1 MFSWKKTILAL
12 VVIANLFNFGLAQS
26 ANENNNTTSS
36 KNTDTATPTASTK
49 GVNPTI
55 GSYGGSNFD
64 KVNLFNG
71 NVSMS
76 FPLASLSS
84 RGGMS
89 AGVVLSYNSKLWY
102 VDKQE
107 TRVGGAKNGSSS
119 IAYVPIYNEYD
130 DGQAQLAAGWTIG
143 AGRMRARQS
152 ATYLKPAQSICFFD
166 VPAGNVDPKPVKTL
180 TTFSFTAPDG
190 TEYDFR
196 DTIYDGQPRE
206 LINCQPVSRG
216 KEFVSKDGTSATFIS
231 DTEVVDSF
239 FTDQISAPNGPFG
252 YVYLRDGTRFRIE
265 KGLPVEQRDNNGNI
279 VRYQYDGI
287 RLIKVTDN
295 MGREINVSYGGGALA
310 TITIKG
316 FGGAVRTTTVRG
328 IKLENILPP
337 NERLSINQLFP
348 VEAVQLS
355 SPNSRFNPKIV
366 TEITLPDGHKW
377 EFQYNSYGEVVYV
390 KTPARGVVTYDMGPT
405 PNSPK
410 KGGYDEVNN
419 QIFRRV
425 INRQTFPSDSGP
437 VEGKVTYTDPSDPTR
452 VDGDGNLAVVE
463 EEVNPS
469 SGDSMIT
476 RTRHKF
482 SGHPTLGIK
491 GNGVLGTGY
500 RRWLEAKEL
509 ETEQFNFNGSVMRR
523 STNLYEQASGVNWI
537 AGASSTTLEQ
547 PENNPRLVKV
557 TSELLDGGNKTST
570 VDYTYDEFNNVL
582 TEELKGFDGQI
593 IRRVERTYLRNLNGI
608 NYAGLNRQVAPPSN
622 PNEFDTHLKSLI
634 LSESIKNKFSSIES
648 TSNYE
653 YDNYS
658 NDGLHAALDPRSL
671 PSNLHDPIYQSVNRL
686 QRGNVTSIIRGT
698 GTPEASTI
706 YSQYDVLGNVTAIVG
721 PLANQKTET
730 EYSSTSQF
738 TFPTQTRQFVSGGV
752 SGNRVLTSNRTYDF
766 DTGLVITSTGFN
778 GDTTTFQYNDQLD
791 RLTREI
797 RPVGFGETTYLY
809 SPPGQYPNTVTVQST
824 LDATQD
830 LTSISK
836 FDGFL
841 RTIEQRRNDPDGE
854 VVSTTEY
861 DASGR
866 VAKVTNPFRQG
877 QSLPTNGYTTST
889 YDALDRVETI
899 RTFAEDGTFTG
910 IVTTDYETNL
920 VTVTDQAGK
929 KRKSE
934 TDAAGRLINV
944 FEPDEQ
950 SNLNIVTNYEYDAR
964 SNLRQ
969 VNQGDQTRL
978 FTYDSL
984 SRLLSATSPESGDS
998 NGNGATF
1005 YTYDKAS
1012 NLIERRDPRNLI
1024 TSYTY
1029 DSLNRLATKSYSD
1042 GTPPVSY
1049 FYDAA
1054 PNSLPTGATSPSGFS
1069 FQNTLGRAT
1078 AIASPTTGN
1087 NTPTGLFHSYDIG
1100 GRITN
1105 SSQLLDSQH
1114 YTTTSQYNAASL
1126 PIGHTYPSGRTI
1138 SHTFNIAGQIT
1149 KVESNNETISDQN
1162 LYTPSGSLSSQLLGN
1177 NLNHHITYNS
1187 RLQPTTI
1194 GLGTSETSS
1203 EYWKL
1208 EYDYGLYPFSSLA
1221 SANPMLGLQLDQTKN
1236 NGNIGRIKIFPG
1248 VTDSGGGGDDD
1259 GGGVAITQNKSK
1271 QPKNKIYNLQA
1282 NEFFEQGFA
1291 YDELNRLKLAK
1302 EFAPTSDGQ
1311 NCFSLLSV
1319 EGDGVYEPGTTG
1331 HILTIVGTQL
1341 TLINQVNV
1349 VLPSNISVS
1358 IISQSPEALV
1368 LSIDTPA
1375 SAVGNHTI
1383 QLISDCSTADVPVTV
1398 VCLLTNKVSETGDF
1412 LIQDL
1417 AGYFFTYTDN
1427 VVSSVPS
1434 VNNPTMEGSG
1444 TIEIDLTAQ
1453 HFDPSKVSNP
1463 KLDVEYELVIPNIN
1477 GTSASINY
1485 SLLVNGTLLINDSF
1499 GATGNSDGFPFQFSR
1514 RRLTTIN
1521 LTPFIGTKVIITIN
1535 ASGSCSS
1542 SIGFFPAITAGT
1554 TAYSDC
1560 SIAQPLNQPFIVK
1573 KHKKNNNNKAKSII
1587 QPNPLLDGEYTTSWS
1602 QEYDYDRYGN
1612 RLSVAGTN
1620 AQNLSISTSKN
1631 RITDPGYEYDPAGN
1645 LIADPSGKLFFY
1657 DAENRLTKVAQGDP
1671 SNVIAEYFYDGNG
1684 WRVKKIANGVT
1695 TRFVYDQSG
1704 RLLSEYE
1711 GEPVPNLDA
1720 PTKENIYGASGM
1732 LATVEADKINYHTP
1746 DHLGSPRILTDGS
1759 GQVISR
1765 RDFFPFGD
1773 QMPDSIANRSS
1784 VFGYSAT
1791 DSIRQKFTGY
1801 FRDDESGLDFAQARH
1816 FNGALGRFMQP
1827 DEFTGGPEELFYFAD
1842 DASNN
1847 PTFYGDIYDPQ
1858 SLNKYQYCFNNPL
1871 VYIDPTGHQGGGA
1884 VGTLVQTV
1892 PAMPDPKVISA
1903 ALIAGFEAGGPV
1915 GALAVGTGILASII
1929 IPNTPDHLRPS
1940 GGLRDPFGVSET
1952 AANRAILNEAK
1963 DPNKAAEGTKQPSP
1977 ALKDDPYH
1985 PVDGS
1990 NTNPKREKDMA
2001 DLKGKMQSEERAA
2014 ERLGYDK
2021 RVKGAPFNSH
2031 GQAVYTDGKDYIT
2044 RDADGHNG
2052 GVWKK
2057 FDRKGNRLG
2066 TYDVDLNYI
2075 KE

>member
-12 VVIANLFNFGLAQS
+12 VIIANMFNFGLAQS
-26 ANENNNTTSS
+26 ASQNNNTTSS

-119 IAYVPIYNEYD
+119 ISYVPIYNEYD

-166 VPAGNVDPKPVKTL
+166 VPAGNVDPKPKTTL

-196 DTIYDGQPRE
+196 DTIYNGQPRE

-265 KGLPVEQRDNNGNI
+265 RGLPVEQRDNNGNI
-279 VRYQYDGI
+279 VRYGYDGI
-287 RLIKVTDN
+287 RLINVTDN

-316 FGGAVRTTTVRG
+316 FGGVDRVTTVKG
-328 IKLENILPP
+328 IKLENILPV
-337 NERLSINQLFP
+337 NERLSIDQLFP
-348 VEAVQLS
+348 VETVQLS
-355 SPNSRFNPKIV
+355 SPNSTFNPKV
-366 TEITLPDGHKW
+366 VSEVTLPDGHKW

-390 KTPARGVVTYDMGPT
+390 RTPARGVVTYEMGPT

-437 VEGKVTYTDPSDPTR
+437 VEGKVTYTDPSDPARIDADNNVT
-452 VDGDGNLAVVE
+452 VVE

-482 SGHPTLGIK
+482 SSNPNQGIR
-491 GNGVLGTGY
+491 GNGVAGTGY
-500 RRWLEAKEL
+500 RRWLAGKEL
-509 ETEQFNFNGSVMRR
+509 ETEQIDFGGGVMRR
-523 STNLYEQASGVNWI
+523 STNLYEQESGVNWI
-537 AGASSTTLEQ
+537 AGATPTALDQ

-557 TSELLDGGNKTST
+557 TSQLLDGGNKTST

-608 NYAGLNRQVAPPSN
+608 DYAGLNRQIAPANN
-622 PNEFDTHLKSLI
+622 PNLFDTHLKSLI
-634 LSESIKNKFSSIES
+634 LSESIKNKFNSIES
-648 TSNYE
+648 TSTYE

-658 NDGLHAALDPRSL
+658 NDGLHAALDPASL
-671 PSNLHDPIYQSVNRL
+671 PANLHDPLFQGTQRI
-686 QRGNVTSIIRGT
+686 QRGNVTSITRGAS
-698 GTPEASTI
+698 TPEASTI

-730 EYSSTSQF
+730 EYSEASQF
-738 TFPTQTRQFVSGGV
+738 TFPTQTKQFVSGGV
-752 SGNRVLTSNRTYDF
+752 SGNRVLISNRTYDF
-766 DTGLVITSTGFN
+766 DTGLVITSSGFN
-778 GDTTTFQYNDQLD
+778 GDTTTFQYNDLLD

-797 RPVGFGETTYLY
+797 RPTGFGETTYAY
-809 SPPGQYPNTVTVQST
+809 SPPGEYPNAVTVEST
-824 LDATQD
+824 LDAGRN

-841 RTIEQRRNDPDGE
+841 RTIEQRRTDHEGE

-861 DASGR
+861 DAGGR
-866 VAKVTNPFRQG
+866 VEKVTNPFRDG
-877 QSLPTNGYTTST
+877 QSLTTDGYTTTT
-889 YDALDRVETI
+889 YDALDRVKTVN
-899 RTFAEDGTFTG
+899 TFAQDGTSTG
-910 IVTTDYETNL
+910 TVTTEYETNL

-929 KRKSE
+929 QRKSE
-934 TDAAGRLINV
+934 TDAAGRLVNV
-944 FEPDEQ
+944 FEPDPQ
-950 SNLNIVTNYEYDAR
+950 NNLNIVTNYEYDAR

-969 VNQGDQTRL
+969 VNQGEQTRL
-978 FTYDSL
+978 FNYDSL

-1054 PNSLPTGATSPSGFS
+1054 PNSLPTGTTSPSGFS

-1105 SSQLLDSQH
+1105 SSQLLDGQH
-1114 YTTTSQYNAASL
+1114 YTTASQYNAASL

-1138 SHTFNIAGQIT
+1138 SHTFNIAGQIQA
-1149 KVESNNETISDQN
+1149 VESNGGLISQDN
-1162 LYTPSGSLSSQLLGN
+1162 LYTPAGAIRYQQLGN
-1177 NLNHHITYNS
+1177 GLYHEMNYNS
-1187 RLQPTTI
+1187 RLQPTAI
-1194 GLGTSETSS
+1194 SLRSGNSGQLWKLDYNYSQYDFNSINSSTSS
-1203 EYWKL
+1203 
-1208 EYDYGLYPFSSLA
+1208 PTISSNQA
-1221 SANPMLGLQLDQTKN
+1221 QN
-1236 NGNIGRIKIFPG
+1236 NSNIGSIRLTPG
-1248 VTDSGGGGDDD
+1248 IADTTSPID
-1259 GGGVAITQNKSK
+1259 Q
-1271 QPKNKIYNLQA
+1271 
-1282 NEFFEQGFA
+1282 FFV

-1302 EFAPTSDGQ
+1302 EFVSNPPPLISFFSPLEIGIGTSVTAQIFGINLANVNNINFSPSQGITFNIISVTSDLVTVQVTIAEDATLGER
-1311 NCFSLLSV
+1311 FVSLLSPDGESNSAPFTITENFNCTATYTLASITDNFGYV
-1319 EGDGVYEPGTTG
+1319 PLGISTDGDWAMFDAFTSDTITTATDSGVIEFDIDLTDPNLSDDTTIFINWYLRASDNPNTSGSSTLRAFVAGQLIDTKTLSVTVDSNGNVTGNGIPG
-1331 HILTIVGTQL
+1331 V
-1341 TLINQVNV
+1341 
-1349 VLPSNISVS
+1349 SNIGGT
-1358 IISQSPEALV
+1358 IRQNLV
-1368 LSIDTPA
+1368 GFL
-1375 SAVGNHTI
+1375 G
-1383 QLISDCSTADVPVTV
+1383 STLRVR
-1398 VCLLTNKVSETGDF
+1398 
-1412 LIQDL
+1412 
-1417 AGYFFTYTDN
+1417 
-1427 VVSSVPS
+1427 
-1434 VNNPTMEGSG
+1434 
-1444 TIEIDLTAQ
+1444 IEIDATT
-1453 HFDPSKVSNP
+1453 NG
-1463 KLDVEYELVIPNIN
+1463 IN
-1477 GTSASINY
+1477 SFAGGGLGPFIF
-1485 SLLVNGTLLINDSF
+1485 SF
-1499 GATGNSDGFPFQFSR
+1499 GC
-1514 RRLTTIN
+1514 
-1521 LTPFIGTKVIITIN
+1521 
-1535 ASGSCSS
+1535 GS
-1542 SIGFFPAITAGT
+1542 FFPKAPKPKVLLT
-1554 TAYSDC
+1554 
-1560 SIAQPLNQPFIVK
+1560 QPT
-1573 KHKKNNNNKAKSII
+1573 
-1587 QPNPLLDGEYTTSWS
+1587 PLAASSSWS
-1602 QEYDYDRYGN
+1602 QQYDYDRYGN
-1612 RLSVAGTN
+1612 RRAVIGTN
-1620 AQNLSISTSKN
+1620 AQNLSISTAKN
-1631 RITDPGYEYDPAGN
+1631 RITDPGYEYDLAGN

-1684 WRVKKIANGVT
+1684 WRVKKVANGVT
-1695 TRFVYDQSG
+1695 TRFVYDQGG
-1704 RLLSEYE
+1704 RLLTEYE
-1711 GEPVPNLDA
+1711 GEPVPSLDA
-1720 PTKENIYGASGM
+1720 PTKEHIYGASGM

-1746 DHLGSPRILTDGS
+1746 DHLGSPRILTDAS

-1765 RDFFPFGD
+1765 RDFLPYGEQLD
-1773 QMPDSIANRSS
+1773 ASLGNRSS
-1784 VFGYSAT
+1784 VQGYIPSA
-1791 DSIRQKFTGY
+1791 DFIKQKFTGY
-1801 FRDDESGLDFAQARH
+1801 FRDDESGLDFAQARYYA
-1816 FNGALGRFMQP
+1816 NINGRFM
-1827 DEFTGGPEELFYFAD
+1827 
-1842 DASNN
+1842 S
-1847 PTFYGDIYDPQ
+1847 
-1858 SLNKYQYCFNNPL
+1858 
-1871 VYIDPTGHQGGGA
+1871 V
-1884 VGTLVQTV
+1884 
-1892 PAMPDPKVISA
+1892 
-1903 ALIAGFEAGGPV
+1903 
-1915 GALAVGTGILASII
+1915 
-1929 IPNTPDHLRPS
+1929 
-1940 GGLRDPFGVSET
+1940 DPFGGSGKVPNPQSWNRYSYVLNNPINDVDPLGMDSKDNTRKEGSVSKFFRGFARGVKRAVSGIASSIYKSQSDPIGAIQDVAEQGIDELNQKIEFVKDPIGTLDNAYTDVKLLDYEDVGEIVGDVATQLTAMYMTGKALKGAASIGET
-1952 AANRAILNEAK
+1952 AASSEAAVALETAEAASGGGSKTLFRAVKSGELADI
-1963 DPNKAAEGTKQPSP
+1963 KATNSYRIAPGSSVEGKYFFES
-1977 ALKDDPYH
+1977 A
-1985 PVDGS
+1985 
-1990 NTNPKREKDMA
+1990 
-2001 DLKGKMQSEERAA
+2001 
-2014 ERLGYDK
+2014 
-2021 RVKGAPFNSH
+2021 
-2031 GQAVYTDGKDYIT
+2031 
-2044 RDADGHNG
+2044 RDATGFAKQMYKFFPKEGPYTLTSTKVPKSVINSSSRLYISGEGQSVVVPQEQLPLGPVKIYDYSPI
-2052 GVWKK
+2052 KK
-2057 FDRKGNRLG
+2057 
-2066 TYDVDLNYI
+2066 
-2075 KE
+2075 

>member
-12 VVIANLFNFGLAQS
+12 VIIANMFNFGLAQS
-26 ANENNNTTSS
+26 ASQNNNTTSS

-107 TRVGGAKNGSSS
+107 TRVGGAKNGSNS

-166 VPAGNVDPKPVKTL
+166 VPAGNVDPKPKTTL

-216 KEFVSKDGTSATFIS
+216 KEFISKDGTSATFIS

-265 KGLPVEQRDNNGNI
+265 GGLPVEQRDNNGNI
-279 VRYQYDGI
+279 VRYEYDGI
-287 RLIKVTDN
+287 RLSKVIDN
-295 MGREINVSYGGGALA
+295 MGREIIVSYGGGALA

-316 FGGAVRTTTVRG
+316 FGGANRVTVVKG
-328 IKLENILPP
+328 IKLKNFLPV
-337 NERLSINQLFP
+337 NEQLKIDQLFP
-348 VEAVQLS
+348 VETVQLS
-355 SPNSRFNPKIV
+355 SPNGEFNPKVV
-366 TEITLPDGHKW
+366 TEVMLPDGHKW
-377 EFQYNSYGEVVYV
+377 EFKYNSYGEVVYV
-390 KTPARGVVTYDMGPT
+390 KTPARGVVTYEMGPT

-425 INRQTFPSDSGP
+425 INRQTFPSDIGP
-437 VEGKVTYTDPSDPTR
+437 VEGKVTYTDPSDPAR

-463 EEVNPS
+463 EEVDPS
-469 SGDSMIT
+469 NSDSMIT

-482 SGHPTLGIK
+482 SGHPILGIK

-523 STNLYEQASGVNWI
+523 STNLYEQQSGVDWI
-537 AGASSTTLEQ
+537 AGATSTTLEQ
-547 PENNPRLVKV
+547 PENNPRLTKV
-557 TSELLDGGNKTST
+557 TSQLLDGGSKTST

-582 TEELKGFDGQI
+582 TEELKGFDGQV
-593 IRRVERTYLRNLNGI
+593 IRKVERTYLRSLNGI
-608 NYAGLNRQVAPPSN
+608 DYAGLNRQVAPPSN

-634 LSESIKNKFSSIES
+634 LSESIKNKFNSIES
-648 TSNYE
+648 TSTYE

-658 NDGLHAALDPRSL
+658 NDGSHAALDPRSL
-671 PSNLHDPIYQSVNRL
+671 PANLHDPIYQNTSRV
-686 QRGNVTSIIRGT
+686 QRGNVTSITRGA

-706 YSQYDVLGNVTAIVG
+706 YSQYDVLGNVVAIVG

-730 EYSSTSQF
+730 DYSVDSKF

-778 GDTTTFQYNDQLD
+778 NDTTTFQYNDQLD

-797 RPVGFGETTYLY
+797 RPVGFGETTYSY
-809 SPPGQYPNTVTVQST
+809 SAAGIYPNTVTVQST
-824 LDATQD
+824 LDTTQD

-841 RTIEQRRNDPDGE
+841 RTIEQRRTDPEGE

-866 VAKVTNPFRQG
+866 VAKVTNPFREF
-877 QSLPTNGYTTST
+877 QSLPTNGYTTTS
-889 YDALDRVETI
+889 YDALDRILTVS
-899 RTFAEDGTFTG
+899 TFAEDGTFTG
-910 IVTTDYETNL
+910 TVTTEYETNL

-950 SNLNIVTNYEYDAR
+950 NNLNIVTSYIYDAR
-964 SNLRQ
+964 SNLRE
-969 VNQGDQTRL
+969 VNQGEQTRL

-984 SRLLSATSPESGDS
+984 SRLLTATSPESGEN
-998 NGNGATF
+998 NGNGVTF

-1042 GTPPVSY
+1042 GTPSVSY

-1054 PNSLPTGATSPSGFS
+1054 PSSLPTGATSPSGFS
-1069 FQNTLGRAT
+1069 YQNTLGRAT

-1105 SSQLLDSQH
+1105 SSQLLDGQH

-1149 KVESNNETISDQN
+1149 EVDSNNETISDQIF
-1162 LYTPSGSLSSQLLGN
+1162 YTPSGSLSEQRLGN
-1177 NLNHHITYNS
+1177 GLNHHIAYNS
-1187 RLQPTTI
+1187 RLQPTSI
-1194 GLGTSETSS
+1194 GLGVTSFSS
-1203 EYWKL
+1203 DYLNL
-1208 EYDYGLYPFSSLA
+1208 EYDYGLYPISALA
-1221 SANPMLGLQLDQTKN
+1221 SVNPMLGLELDQTKN
-1236 NGNIGRIKIFPG
+1236 NGNIGRIRIFPG
-1248 VTDSGGGGDDD
+1248 TSPGDSGS
-1259 GGGVAITQNKSK
+1259 AIVQNKNK
-1271 QPKNKIYNLQA
+1271 AKNKTYNLQT
-1282 NEFFEQGFA
+1282 NEFFEHGFA

-1302 EFAPTSDGQ
+1302 EFAPFSDGQ
-1311 NCFSLLSV
+1311 DCFSIV
-1319 EGDGVYEPGTTG
+1319 RFEGDGVYEPGTTG
-1331 HILTIVGTQL
+1331 HIITVIGTRL
-1341 TLINQVNV
+1341 TLINQVRV

-1358 IISQSPEALV
+1358 IINQSPEALV

-1375 SAVGNHTI
+1375 NAVGSHTI
-1383 QLISDCSTADVPVTV
+1383 QLISDCASADLTVSV
-1398 VCLLTNKVSETGDF
+1398 VCLLTNKISEAGD
-1412 LIQDL
+1412 LSIQD
-1417 AGYFFTYTDN
+1417 GTGFFFTTTTN
-1427 VVSSVPS
+1427 VASFSPFTTKQ
-1434 VNNPTMEGSG
+1434 TMAGSG
-1444 TIEIDLTAQ
+1444 TVEIDLTSQ
-1453 HFDPSKVSNP
+1453 HFDASKVPNP
-1463 KLDVEYELVIPNIN
+1463 KLEIEHELIIPNIA
-1477 GTSASINY
+1477 GTSASIDY
-1485 SLLVNGTLLINDSF
+1485 SLLVNGTLRINDSF
-1499 GATGNSDGFPFQFSR
+1499 SATGNSDGFPFEFTR
-1514 RRLTTIN
+1514 RRRTTID
-1521 LTPFIGTKVIITIN
+1521 LTQFIGNKVIITVN
-1535 ASGSCSS
+1535 SSGSSS
-1542 SIGFFPAITAGT
+1542 SSVGFFPAISAVTDASSNC
-1554 TAYSDC
+1554 A
-1560 SIAQPLNQPFIVK
+1560 IAQPLNQPIVVK
-1573 KHKKNNNNKAKSII
+1573 KHKKNNNNKTKSII
-1587 QPNPLLDGEYTTSWS
+1587 QPNPLLEGEYVTSWS

-1612 RLSVAGTN
+1612 RHTVVGTN

-1631 RITDPGYEYDPAGN
+1631 RITDPGYDYDLAGN
-1645 LIADPSGKLFFY
+1645 LIADPSGKQYFY
-1657 DAENRLTKVAQGDP
+1657 DGENRLIKVAQGDP

-1695 TRFVYDQSG
+1695 TRFIYDQGG
-1704 RLLSEYE
+1704 RLLAEYI
-1711 GEPVPNLDA
+1711 GEPVPSLDA
-1720 PTKENIYGASGM
+1720 PTKEHIYGASGM

-1746 DHLGSPRILTDGS
+1746 DHLGTPRILTDGF
-1759 GQVISR
+1759 GDVISR
-1765 RDFFPFGD
+1765 RDFYPFGD
-1773 QMPDSIANRSS
+1773 QIIDSVGNRAS
-1784 VFGYSAT
+1784 VFGYSSA

-1801 FRDDESGLDFAQARH
+1801 ERDDESGLDFAQARY
-1816 FNGALGRFMQP
+1816 FNSSLGRFMSVDPFRGSSRVGNPQT
-1827 DEFTGGPEELFYFAD
+1827 FNSYLYTL
-1842 DASNN
+1842 NN
-1847 PTFYGDIYDPQ
+1847 PINFVDPLGLNAEKKEGFFSKIGSFFKSVGEGIAKRTSSIVTRLIRVEKEPKKVIEEDIQAVVD
-1858 SLNKYQYCFNNPL
+1858 LAIDYQEYFE
-1871 VYIDPTGHQGGGA
+1871 DPTSVNDA
-1884 VGTLVQTV
+1884 I
-1892 PAMPDPKVISA
+1892 KESI
-1903 ALIAGFEAGGPV
+1903 EAGNAPDAIADAIGQTIPDLVIGKILPTPPFVYRQGAPSPSNLTPRPTDFGKLSFRDSLSNPHPLLPGQKPV
-1915 GALAVGTGILASII
+1915 FDFGKDFIKVDTSKLPAGTVIPDNIPPGHVSIQGA
-1929 IPNTPDHLRPS
+1929 TP
-1940 GGLRDPFGVSET
+1940 EQ
-1952 AANRAILNEAK
+1952 I
-1963 DPNKAAEGTKQPSP
+1963 KAAVVDRGKLPK
-1977 ALKDDPYH
+1977 KD
-1985 PVDGS
+1985 
-1990 NTNPKREKDMA
+1990 
-2001 DLKGKMQSEERAA
+2001 
-2014 ERLGYDK
+2014 
-2021 RVKGAPFNSH
+2021 
-2031 GQAVYTDGKDYIT
+2031 
-2044 RDADGHNG
+2044 
-2052 GVWKK
+2052 
-2057 FDRKGNRLG
+2057 
-2066 TYDVDLNYI
+2066 
-2075 KE
+2075 